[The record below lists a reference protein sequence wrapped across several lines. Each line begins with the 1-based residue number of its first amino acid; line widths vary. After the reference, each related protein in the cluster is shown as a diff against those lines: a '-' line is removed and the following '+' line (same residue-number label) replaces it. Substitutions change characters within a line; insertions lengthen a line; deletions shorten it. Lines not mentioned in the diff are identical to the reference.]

1 MAIALFVCVI
11 VALLVGYPIAFTLAG
26 VSFLFIM
33 LGILTGSVDASFIY
47 ALNSR
52 FYGILN
58 NTTLIAVP
66 LFIFM
71 GVAMQH
77 SRIAEQLLLESSRL
91 IRRVPA
97 GLGITVVLVG
107 MVIAAST
114 GIVGATVVTMGLLA
128 LPVMLKQGY
137 EPRLACGTICAAGTL
152 GQIIPP
158 SIVLILL
165 GDVMSSA
172 YQQAQ
177 LNMGNFS
184 PRSVSIVDLF
194 AGAVMPGLLLVGLYL
209 LYLLGNAWLKPTWV
223 PRNQQTAR
231 QSDHEWKK
239 TVQVLFI
246 PLILIVV
253 VLGSIFAGAA
263 TPTEASA
270 FGALGILLIA
280 YSRGAIKLETLR
292 RISRDSTRIS
302 CMVFMILFGASLFS
316 LAFRGFGGDE
326 IVTGFLTELPGGALS
341 GVLIVMAA
349 IFVLGFIIDFI
360 EITLVVVPI
369 TAPALLM
376 FGLDP
381 IWLGVMIAINLQT
394 SFLTPP
400 FGFSLFY
407 LRGVAPP
414 TVRTEQIY
422 AGAIPFIA
430 LHVLALLII
439 ALWPEL
445 ATWLPE
451 KLN

>member
-11 VALLVGYPIAFTLAG
+11 LALLAGYPIAFTLAG
-26 VSFLFIM
+26 VSFLFIL
-33 LGILTGSVDASFIY
+33 LGMITGSIDAAFAH

-77 SRIAEQLLLESSRL
+77 SRIAEELLLESSRL
-91 IRRVPA
+91 IRRLRG

-128 LPVMLKQGY
+128 LPVMLRQGY
-137 EPRLACGTICAAGTL
+137 DPRLACGTICASGTL

-165 GDVMSSA
+165 GDVMSAA

-177 LNMGNFS
+177 LSMGNFS

-194 AGAVMPGLLLVGLYL
+194 AGAVIPGLLLVGMYL
-209 LYLLGNAWLKPTWV
+209 LYLTASAWLKPQWV
-223 PRNQQTAR
+223 PRHKQEA
-231 QSDHEWKK
+231 SEPIAEWRK
-239 TVQVLFI
+239 TVQVLLI
-246 PLILIVV
+246 PLSLIMV

-270 FGALGILLIA
+270 FGAFGVLVIA
-280 YSRGAIKLETLR
+280 WWRGAIQFETLR
-292 RISRDSTRIS
+292 RINRDAIRIS

-326 IVTGFLTELPGGALS
+326 IVTRFLMDLPGGMVGSMLM
-341 GVLIVMAA
+341 VMGI
-349 IFVLGFIIDFI
+349 IFLLGFIIDFI

-369 TAPALLM
+369 AAPALLM

-407 LRGVAPP
+407 LRGVAPDS
-414 TVRTEQIY
+414 VRTEHIY

-430 LHVLALLII
+430 LHVLALVVI

-451 KLN
+451 KLS

>member
-11 VALLVGYPIAFTLAG
+11 VALLAGYPIAFTLAG

-33 LGILTGSVDASFIY
+33 LGMLSGSVDTTFIY

-77 SRIAEQLLLESSRL
+77 SRIAEQLLLESARL

-209 LYLLGNAWLKPTWV
+209 LYLLGNAWLKPGWV
-223 PRNQQTAR
+223 PRHQQAAR
-231 QSDHEWKK
+231 QSDHEWKR

-280 YSRGAIKLETLR
+280 CSRGAIKLETLR

-326 IVTGFLTELPGGALS
+326 IVTSFLTELPGGALS

-407 LRGVAPP
+407 LRGVAPAA
-414 TVRTEQIY
+414 VRTEQIY